1 MAVLVTTDGSIGDI
15 KRQSYEA
22 AERET
27 VMQLESSGKP
37 FVIVVNTT
45 KPFAAET
52 RLLCE
57 SLSREYK
64 AAAIPID
71 CENFAWDRL
80 QISWKSSYMNLQS
93 REWTMIYRNGC
104 SFCLMTIM

>member
-1 MAVLVTTDGSIGDI
+1 
-15 KRQSYEA
+15 
-22 AERET
+22 
-27 VMQLESSGKP
+27 MQLEALPGKP

-71 CENFAWDRL
+71 CEKLCMGRD
-80 QISWKSSYMNLQS
+80 
-93 REWTMIYRNGC
+93 YRYHGKA
-104 SFCLMTIM
+104 LI